1 MLIVPLL
8 AALAGSSHAAGP
20 SDVRLHYITPDAA
33 YDAVKNTP
41 GLDSVTLALKGG
53 VILLQGTEDGIG
65 EAKSRL
71 ALIDVPQTELSIVAT
86 LVQFERQPDGSVRE
100 RTMLK
105 PLLTTL
111 DNVAAFIGPGAET
124 GDTSVKITPRLNRDG
139 TVTLDAEFKQLSP
152 RGGVVRSARVERR
165 VRPETPTRI
174 AGLTT
179 SSDMLVRHA
188 VEAGETVAD
197 RGPYDAVYLDVKV
210 QRVSQKDGK

>member
-1 MLIVPLL
+1 VPAGPRAGNAAAGLFAVRQTLAIFATGRLIAMDRIWRGMLIVPLL

-20 SDVRLHYITPDAA
+20 SNVRLHYITPDAA

-100 RTMLK
+100 RTC
-105 PLLTTL
+105 
-111 DNVAAFIGPGAET
+111 
-124 GDTSVKITPRLNRDG
+124 
-139 TVTLDAEFKQLSP
+139 
-152 RGGVVRSARVERR
+152 
-165 VRPETPTRI
+165 
-174 AGLTT
+174 
-179 SSDMLVRHA
+179 
-188 VEAGETVAD
+188 
-197 RGPYDAVYLDVKV
+197 
-210 QRVSQKDGK
+210 